1 MNIQQNSQKEQ
12 QLGRKAALPD
22 IKTYYKV
29 YLIKPVGYWCMSNI
43 TNGKEYKNQ
52 KEVQTHMKI

>member
-29 YLIKPVGYWCMSNI
+29 YLIKPV
-43 TNGKEYKNQ
+43 
-52 KEVQTHMKI
+52 